1 MSDQIL
7 LHSLVWDNALAE
19 LGKALAP
26 DVIPHNQE
34 AREPH
39 GRTALM
45 LVVSL
50 GRVDAAKLL
59 IMVGANVNT
68 ECDGWTV
75 VGAGGDQHWGP
86 RLGAACA

>member
-19 LGKALAP
+19 LGNDLALE
-26 DVIPHNQE
+26 VIPHNQE

-45 LVVSL
+45 LAVSL
-50 GRVDAAKLL
+50 GRVEAARLL
-59 IMVGANVNT
+59 IIAAANVNT
-68 ECDGWTV
+68 ERDG
-75 VGAGGDQHWGP
+75 
-86 RLGAACA
+86 

>member
-1 MSDQIL
+1 MSLVSCDMSDQIL

-45 LVVSL
+45 L
-50 GRVDAAKLL
+50 
-59 IMVGANVNT
+59 
-68 ECDGWTV
+68 
-75 VGAGGDQHWGP
+75 
-86 RLGAACA
+86 ACC